1 MRTDVGT
8 ESGRAPRAAGA
19 GARGR
24 PPAGPTTRSVP
35 YGERVPQEPCGARGP
50 AGPYALS
57 ELGAPSAPQQSAHIA
72 QKRSEQERER
82 AEKGGREPVL
92 FAAAAGFGTRDSG

>member
-1 MRTDVGT
+1 MRNHVGT
-8 ESGRAPRAAGA
+8 EPGRASRAAGA
-19 GARGR
+19 GVRGR

-35 YGERVPQEPCGARGP
+35 YGERVPQGPCGARGP
-50 AGPYALS
+50 AGPYV
-57 ELGAPSAPQQSAHIA
+57 PSAPQQSAYLA